1 QCERPRHDG
10 GSRARLLRGGGR
22 GRAEVGRSREHAVGL
37 RVEVHRARAPFRG
50 AVADHRDAPRR
61 VLGTDAQRTLALPP
75 AGHPP
80 APTPCSIPP
89 SRFPETASIAV
100 AECASPLNVKM
111 RLVAGS
117 YRTASSSGGTIVWPS
132 TRSDLRS
139 NIVTVLSAPDVA
151 KP

>member
-1 QCERPRHDG
+1 DRRTRAFHADYFVRRSDAAHRHPRSSLHPSG
-10 GSRARLLRGGGR
+10 ELLLAQGSRTSKVNVPGTTVGR
-22 GRAEVGRSREHAVGL
+22 GRGCC
-37 RVEVHRARAPFRG
+37 
-50 AVADHRDAPRR
+50 AVA
-61 VLGTDAQRTLALPP
+61 
-75 AGHPP
+75 AGGGPKS
-80 APTPCSIPP
+80 AVAVNTRWVFGSSSISP

-117 YRTASSSGGTIVWPS
+117 YSTASSSGGTIVWPS

>member
-1 QCERPRHDG
+1 MASPVGDSQGAIDHWRFTRIAAASSSATAFLS
-10 GSRARLLRGGGR
+10 SRFTNSFPSP
-22 GRAEVGRSREHAVGL
+22 AETPNSG
-37 RVEVHRARAPFRG
+37 
-50 AVADHRDAPRR
+50 
-61 VLGTDAQRTLALPP
+61 
-75 AGHPP
+75 P
-80 APTPCSIPP
+80 APSSISP